1 MDAMFGDLDFSVAYY
16 IDKKQK
22 PRTHETGEIGTF
34 FKKIKKYVYKLNI
47 DKCNILKQQWNT

>member
-1 MDAMFGDLDFSVAYY
+1 MFGDLDFSVAYY

-47 DKCNILKQQWNT
+47 DKCNILKQQ